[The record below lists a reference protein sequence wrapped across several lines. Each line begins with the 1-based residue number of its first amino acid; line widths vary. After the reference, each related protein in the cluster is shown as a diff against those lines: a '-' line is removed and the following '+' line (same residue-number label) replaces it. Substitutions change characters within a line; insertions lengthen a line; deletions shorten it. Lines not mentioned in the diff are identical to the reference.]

1 MRRLRHLTGQH
12 RTPYMN
18 RLLGGLLA
26 FNAGAINAGGVL
38 VVGMYTS
45 HMTGFVSF
53 LADNLVLGNMTLVLS
68 AVGALLAFTVG
79 AAVTAVLVNW
89 ARQHH
94 LRSEYALPLLLE
106 AMLMLVFGLLG
117 ATLSRQ
123 TPFAV
128 PLTVLVL
135 AFTMGLQNALVSKIS
150 SSQIRTT
157 HMTGVITDLGIELG
171 KMFYWNRT
179 TSPLESRV
187 RALTSCKPISRPNL
201 RTPPT
206 AWRPRPSCANACT
219 AVFAQ
224 RRVRRTNCW
233 VTNLT
238 ARVAASIS
246 SSRCWKAK
254 HPHARPSCTWTG
266 A

>member
-12 RTPYMN
+12 RTPSIN

-26 FNAGAINAGGVL
+26 FNAGAINAGGFL

-45 HMTGFVSF
+45 HMTGFASL
-53 LADNLVLGNMTLVLS
+53 LADNLVLGHMTLVLG
-68 AVGALLAFTVG
+68 AVGALLAFTTG

-89 ARQHH
+89 ARQNH

-106 AMLMLVFGLLG
+106 AVLMLLFGLLG
-117 ATLSRQ
+117 ATLNRQ

-157 HMTGVITDLGIELG
+157 HMTGVITDLGIEFG

-179 TSPLESRV
+179 GGPPEFHV
-187 RALTSCKPISRPNL
+187 RANRMKL
-201 RTPPT
+201 RLFGTLLAMFIAGGIVGAAGFKYIGFVWVVPL
-206 AWRPRPSCANACT
+206 
-219 AVFAQ
+219 AVMLLALSLLPLYADF
-224 RRVRRTNCW
+224 RRAVRRKA
-233 VTNLT
+233 L
-238 ARVAASIS
+238 AVAL
-246 SSRCWKAK
+246 KEL
-254 HPHARPSCTWTG
+254 P
-266 A
+266 